1 MNEPVKGVLAII
13 AATIIWGLAPLYYKL
28 LEHIPPFEL
37 LSHRT
42 FWSFVFSLWFYISAV
57 GLESCGQQYL
67 ISLRRFSYYWLL
79 FLWLLTGSFLFS
91 QSKQIKQ

>member
-42 FWSFVFSLWFYISAV
+42 FWSFVLVVCFFLCGFTFQPSAWRV
-57 GLESCGQQYL
+57 A
-67 ISLRRFSYYWLL
+67 
-79 FLWLLTGSFLFS
+79 GSNV
-91 QSKQIKQ
+91 